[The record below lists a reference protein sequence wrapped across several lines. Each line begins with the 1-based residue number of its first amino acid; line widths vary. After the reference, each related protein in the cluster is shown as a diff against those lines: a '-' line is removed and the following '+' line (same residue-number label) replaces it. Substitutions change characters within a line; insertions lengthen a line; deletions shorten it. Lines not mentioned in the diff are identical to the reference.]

1 MTMLSTIFKGKS
13 SSSESPAST
22 GLWQLALNRLK
33 SDRIAVVSFLVV
45 LFYFILLALSMTGV
59 IASNWNK
66 EVAVSYAPPTFLGA
80 DTESDQMKDSS
91 QKIEALPENPV
102 DPLKDV
108 IQQLNAEI
116 QAEQQGSSV
125 IDNYGVVDP
134 LAEDMLQIDQQLGGH
149 LLDQKQELKTTL
161 PFGADKWGQDVL
173 LKTIKGAETSILVGL
188 LSALLAVVIGT
199 FLGAIAGYFGGW
211 IDDVLNWFYNI
222 FTSIPYLL
230 LVLAIAAVLQQK
242 GILSIV
248 LILGLTGWTGVFRL
262 IRAEYMKHKSREYV
276 LAAKAI
282 GVSHLRR
289 MFVHIFPNVSHIAL
303 VQISILVVSFIKSEV
318 ILSFLGFGVPVGVV
332 SWGSMLNEA
341 QSELILGKWWQL
353 AAASIAMAVL
363 VTAFSMFTDALRD
376 ALDPKL
382 K

>member
-1 MTMLSTIFKGKS
+1 MLSTIFKGKS

-116 QAEQQGSSV
+116 QAEQQSSSV

-134 LAEDMLQIDQQLGGH
+134 LAEDMQQIDQQLGGH

-262 IRAEYMKHKSREYV
+262 VRAEYMKHKSREYV

-282 GVSHLRR
+282 GVSHSRR

-353 AAASIAMAVL
+353 AAASIAMAIL